1 MNREKRKNLFTAAVF
16 ILLLLFLLF
25 SQGTAAA
32 AKSALTLVLSR
43 VLPSL
48 LPFMVLSGIL
58 LRLDRA
64 GERNGKGSRRAVF
77 FGFFCGVPVG
87 ASLLADLEGEEKEQ
101 VLPLAS
107 LLSPSFCVSFLGGT
121 YGSPLVGAL
130 LFLSSLLAALLA
142 HRLLHKKR
150 TVRNSSLKKETAG
163 SLSLPVILTGAVG
176 SAASSS
182 GSVAVCVV
190 FFSCLSSALGSLA
203 ERVGA
208 PAPILPL
215 LSGLLEVSSGCASAL
230 SLPRSASLPL
240 CAFFVGF
247 GGLSAAFQ
255 SLAAAKTDKL
265 LPYLL
270 EKLLTGALSLFFF
283 LFFSL
288 FQ

>member
-1 MNREKRKNLFTAAVF
+1 MNRKKRFTAAVF
-16 ILLLLFLLF
+16 ALFLLFLLF
-25 SQGTAAA
+25 SRGTAAA
-32 AKSALTLVLSR
+32 ANKALSLVLAR

-77 FGFFCGVPVG
+77 FGFLCGVPVG
-87 ASLLADLEGEEKEQ
+87 ASLLADLEDGEKER

-107 LLSPSFCVSFLGGT
+107 LLSPSFCVSFLGDA

-150 TVRNSSLKKETAG
+150 TARKSSPKKENAG
-163 SLSLPVILTGAVG
+163 PLSLPALLTGAVG
-176 SAASSS
+176 SAASSA
-182 GSVAVCVV
+182 GTVAVCVV
-190 FFSCLSSALGSLA
+190 FFSCLSSALGALA

-208 PAPILPL
+208 PARILPL

-230 SLPRSASLPL
+230 ALPRPVSLPL

-255 SLAAAKTDKL
+255 SLSAAKTDKL

-270 EKLLTGALSLFFF
+270 EKLLTGALSLLFF